1 LRFTISGKHIDL
13 PEDVIEHAREKT
25 SKLPRYYDSIN
36 HVEVIVG
43 GSKDGSANVEIITR
57 AGHRKVFVVS
67 QTDQDVYRCIDLAVH
82 KLERQ
87 LMRIKGK
94 ERDNKY
100 KGGVKL
106 K

>member
-1 LRFTISGKHIDL
+1 MRFTISGRHIDL
-13 PEDVIEHAREKT
+13 PEAVREHVRERT
-25 SKLPRYYDSIN
+25 SKLPRYYSSIN

-43 GSKDGSANVEIITR
+43 GSKDGSANVEIIAR
-57 AGHRKVFVVS
+57 AEHRKVFVVS

-87 LMRIKGK
+87 LMRKKGR

-100 KGGVKL
+100 KGGVEL

>member
-1 LRFTISGKHIDL
+1 MQFKISGKHIDL
-13 PEDVIEHAREKT
+13 PEDVREHTQERV
-25 SKLPRYYDSIN
+25 SKLPRYYSSIN
-36 HVEVIVG
+36 RVEVIVG
-43 GSKDGSANVEIITR
+43 GSKDGTANVEIIAR
-57 AGHRKVFVVS
+57 AEHRKVFVVT

-87 LMRIKGK
+87 LMRKKGK

-100 KGGVKL
+100 KGNLKL